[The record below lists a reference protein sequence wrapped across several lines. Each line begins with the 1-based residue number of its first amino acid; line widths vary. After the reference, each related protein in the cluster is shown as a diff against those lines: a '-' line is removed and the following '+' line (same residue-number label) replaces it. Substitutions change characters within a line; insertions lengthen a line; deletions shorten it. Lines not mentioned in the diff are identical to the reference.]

1 MNIKTAFQNFGRAL
15 VDAIKRAYLFIVS
28 DDAMDRMTK
37 TAERIAKLAEQ
48 VLPIVRMVAL
58 LTPNQ
63 ADDLIVALVERLNV
77 KIKAYL
83 GMSNEE
89 KNAALKASAVAL
101 ARKSFPE
108 LEKFDDATLYAAIDL
123 SYRLLKDIGI
133 KESVEVPQ

>member
-1 MNIKTAFQNFGRAL
+1 MNIRNAFNRFTTVL
-15 VDAIKRAYLFIVS
+15 VDAIKRVYFFVVS

-48 VLPIVRMVAL
+48 VLPIVRTVAL

-83 GMSNEE
+83 GMSDEE
-89 KNAALKASAVAL
+89 KNACLKASAVAL

>member
-1 MNIKTAFQNFGRAL
+1 MNIKTAFQGFGRAL
-15 VDAIKRAYLFIVS
+15 VDGIRRAYLFIVS

-83 GMSNEE
+83 GMSDEE
-89 KNAALKASAVAL
+89 KSACLKASAVAM
-101 ARKSFPE
+101 ARQMYPE
-108 LEKFDDATLYAAIDL
+108 LQKLDNATLYAAIDL
-123 SYRLLKDIGI
+123 SYRLLKDIVAT
-133 KESVEVPQ
+133 KSVEVAP

>member
-1 MNIKTAFQNFGRAL
+1 MNIRNAFNRFTTVL
-15 VDAIKRAYLFIVS
+15 VDAIRRVYFFIVS
-28 DDAMDRMTK
+28 DDAMERMTK
-37 TAERIAKLAEQ
+37 TAERIAQLAEK
-48 VLPIVRMVAL
+48 VLPIVRTVAL

-83 GMSNEE
+83 GMSDE
-89 KNAALKASAVAL
+89 KKSACLKASAVAL

-108 LEKFDDATLYAAIDL
+108 LEKLDDATLYAAIDL

-133 KESVEVPQ
+133 KESVEVPS

>member
-1 MNIKTAFQNFGRAL
+1 MNIGTAFKKFATVL
-15 VDAIKRAYLFIVS
+15 VDAIRRVYFFIVS
-28 DDAMDRMTK
+28 DDAMERMTK
-37 TAERIAKLAEQ
+37 TAERIAQLAEK
-48 VLPIVRMVAL
+48 VLPIVRTVAL

-108 LEKFDDATLYAAIDL
+108 LEKLDDATLYAAIDL

-133 KESVEVPQ
+133 KESVEVPS